1 MFEAM
6 VSLCLALS
14 GDAGPEVCRS
24 LLLPDHAAASR
35 EACLADLAARPPVI
49 LALLPA
55 GSAAPT
61 CAPRPAATLEFSEVA
76 PGIFVHRGQ
85 VAEEASDNLGDVANI
100 GFIIGDR
107 SIAVI
112 DAGGSRAVGEAVY
125 LAIRAVSDL
134 PIRHLVLTHMHPD
147 HVLGAEPLREAGA
160 EVIGHAGLGRAL
172 AERADSYLEGFGGRI
187 GQPGFA
193 GSRIIAP
200 DREVAGPAVID
211 LGGRILD
218 LVPRATAHSPNDL
231 TVFDR
236 ASGVLFA
243 GDLVFDDHAPA
254 IDGSLRGWQAVLA
267 AMRDEGATRV
277 VPGHGGPVL
286 PWPEGAA
293 ALARYLDVLA
303 ADTAAALEAGLP
315 LSAATSVIGR
325 GESGHWRLF
334 ELFNARNATVTYT
347 EMEWE

>member
-6 VSLCLALS
+6 VTLCLALS
-14 GDAGPEVCRS
+14 GNAGQEACRT
-24 LLLPDHAAASR
+24 LLLPGHAAASR
-35 EACLADLAARPPVI
+35 EACLADLAARPPAI
-49 LALLPA
+49 LATLPA
-55 GSAAPT
+55 GAAAAT
-61 CAPRPAATLEFSEVA
+61 CARRPAVTLEFSEAA
-76 PGIFVHRGQ
+76 PGVYVHRGRI
-85 VAEEASDNLGDVANI
+85 AEEAPDNLGDVANI

-125 LAIRAVSDL
+125 LAIRAVSDR
-134 PIRHLVLTHMHPD
+134 PISHLILTHMHPD

-160 EVIGHAGLGRAL
+160 EVIGRVGLGRAL
-172 AERADSYLEGFGGRI
+172 AERADSYLDGFGGRI

-193 GSRIIAP
+193 GSRIVAP
-200 DREVAGPAVID
+200 DREAGGAEVID

-218 LVPRATAHSPNDL
+218 LEARATAHSVTDL

-236 ASGVLFA
+236 ATGVLFA

-254 IDGSLRGWQAVLA
+254 LDGSLRGWQAVLA
-267 AMRDEGATRV
+267 AMRDEPATMV

-286 PWPEGAA
+286 AWPGGAA
-293 ALARYLDVLA
+293 ALARYLDALA
-303 ADTAAALEAGLP
+303 ADTRAALDAGLP
-315 LSAATSVIGR
+315 LSAAAAVIGQ
-325 GESGHWRLF
+325 GEVGHWRLF
-334 ELFNARNATVTYT
+334 DLFNPRNATVAYT